1 MHVVRLLKVLCD
13 DIPGAAGDRSY
24 LVLGPLLSSLYTG
37 VASEERDDTPEAL
50 DKVWEEEMVKFVD
63 DQGSSCGTGGVV
75 GQRRRELEQTQ
86 TIHLSDQ
93 LMTDATPRQAGR
105 A

>member
-1 MHVVRLLKVLCD
+1 MDSLL
-13 DIPGAAGDRSY
+13 A
-24 LVLGPLLSSLYTG
+24 LSGRQVNRQELAQI

-63 DQGSSCGTGGVV
+63 DQGSSCSTGGVV

-93 LMTDATPRQAGR
+93 LMTDVTPRQAGR